1 MLKGVFCSIYFY
13 FFVAYFMLLLKSFE
27 LKYYLEAYY
36 YRETLVLGLSNQI
49 YIQFSKYGVL
59 GDGF

>member
-1 MLKGVFCSIYFY
+1 
-13 FFVAYFMLLLKSFE
+13 MLLLKSFE
-27 LKYYLEAYY
+27 LTYCLEAYY